1 MPRTGRSPRM
11 WPDIGRR
18 GRSRRLVGRL
28 YRHRHPFILQGRL
41 LQLLLLGGE
50 RRCDAVA
57 PLAVE
62 EGGILFVDMLLL
74 LRRRV
79 RAGGIKT
86 AVLHEIIISVAA
98 AGLAP
103 AGEFPIAFGERRTL
117 CFLGP
122 RFFPALVPLPQI

>member
-1 MPRTGRSPRM
+1 MPRPVAGERMPRTGRRPRM

-62 EGGILFVDMLLL
+62 EGGILLVELLLL
-74 LRRRV
+74 LRRRL
-79 RAGGIKT
+79 RPRGIKT
-86 AVLHEIIISVAA
+86 TLLPLII
-98 AGLAP
+98 
-103 AGEFPIAFGERRTL
+103 
-117 CFLGP
+117 
-122 RFFPALVPLPQI
+122 